1 MFANGGWREI
11 GADPGISAFLAG
23 AKSLSVTKMEKLL
36 QILGLDRMQLQAK
49 LSAPSVTARIK
60 HFQSLNGKP
69 KTLNDSSGS
78 WVPGQSGQDPNDDS
92 TDDEPALLDEIS
104 GLHQQ
109 IIDKIKACQGT
120 FPQ

>member
-1 MFANGGWREI
+1 MLANGGWREL
-11 GADPGISAFLAG
+11 GADAGNFSAFLAG

-69 KTLNDSSGS
+69 KTLNDSGGS

-92 TDDEPALLDEIS
+92 TDDEPRSEERRV
-104 GLHQQ
+104 G
-109 IIDKIKACQGT
+109 KEC
-120 FPQ
+120 